1 MSATQ
6 NAGEAELRQ
15 RLDAFLAAARE
26 NEITLKKFQTLEL
39 ELMSSADLPTL
50 LERLLRNAPER
61 FDCDVVS
68 LEIFDPQFEIQRMLI
83 EISRTLESQVLEIIY
98 HDNQHHFVAL
108 YEGLTIPVLGSYDP
122 KRHGD
127 CFRTTGVTAPA
138 SVALL
143 PLMRGQEYLGSL
155 NLGSRQVDRFETGS
169 ATDFLQHIAAVIA
182 LALENACNR
191 EQLKHLGL
199 IDPLTGINNRRYFDQ
214 RLPEEVARARRART
228 PLSCLFID
236 IDHFKRINDQ
246 HGHLVG
252 DEVLR
257 TAALRIREQLRSI
270 DFVARYGG
278 EEFTVLLSNT
288 PDKLAREVAE
298 RIRLRIAGAPVN
310 LMDQATLSLTV
321 SVGVGSLKNFPT
333 DQAAGA
339 LAAQLVKQ
347 ADTALYNAKSA
358 GRNRIA

>member
-1 MSATQ
+1 M
-6 NAGEAELRQ
+6 
-15 RLDAFLAAARE
+15 
-26 NEITLKKFQTLEL
+26 
-39 ELMSSADLPTL
+39 
-50 LERLLRNAPER
+50 
-61 FDCDVVS
+61 VS
-68 LEIFDPQFEIQRMLI
+68 LEIFDPQFEIQRVLI

-98 HDNQHHFVAL
+98 HDNQQHFLSL
-108 YEGLTIPVLGSYDP
+108 YEGLTIPVLGPYDP
-122 KRHGD
+122 RRHAD
-127 CFRTTGVTAPA
+127 CFRTTGVPAPA

-155 NLGSRQVDRFETGS
+155 NLGSRQADRFEAGS

-182 LALENACNR
+182 LSLENACNR

-214 RLPEEVARARRART
+214 RLPEEIARARRARQ

-257 TAALRIREQLRSI
+257 TVALRIREQLRSI

-278 EEFTVLLSNT
+278 EEFTVLLSGT
-288 PDKLAREVAE
+288 PEKLAREVAE
-298 RIRLRIAGAPVN
+298 RIRQRIAGAPVN
-310 LMDQATLSLTV
+310 LLDQATLSLTA
-321 SVGVGSLKNFPT
+321 SLGVGTLNSFPT
-333 DQAAGA
+333 DQSTGV
-339 LAAQLVKQ
+339 LAAQLVKL
-347 ADTALYNAKSA
+347 ADTALYNAKGA
-358 GRNRIA
+358 GRNRVA